1 MASKFFKG
9 GKYVFDMLVP
19 KPKVPKTKFEKKISD
34 LRSTLRKER
43 GKSTKKHQDEMNRL
57 FKEGAYERRRLQK
70 VKKEKITK
78 SGVSKGKDMKN

>member
-19 KPKVPKTKFEKKISD
+19 KPKVPKTKSEKQISE

-43 GKSTKKHQDEMNRL
+43 SKSTKKHQDEMNKIL
-57 FKEGAYERRRLQK
+57 KEGAYWRRRLQK
-70 VKKEKITK
+70 ARGEKITK
-78 SGVSKGKDMKN
+78 SGVSKSKDTK